1 MALCRGRTGR
11 WTDRVEDVAAWVLL
25 AAGLLVVLLGCV
37 LGIGV
42 HDRLADQ
49 ARVEALDRTPV
60 DASLLN
66 ASPTIGSDS
75 TLSAPLET
83 AATWR
88 DRSGVPHTGTVPAPQ
103 GLEAGCTVSIWI
115 DRSGS
120 LVREPTSDGD
130 ALVMATITWRSPSSR
145 EQVWWPPCGASC
157 GASRCPTTARH
168 GNGNG
173 ARSPRS
179 GAAVRAGAVEGA
191 ACGHNERKR
200 ARAVHGP
207 GRTAAATAV
216 GGLLL
221 HPGAWVPSWER
232 AVRGFGA
239 AAPA

>member
-66 ASPTIGSDS
+66 PSPTIGSDS

-130 ALVMATITWRSPSSR
+130 ALVMATITAAIT
-145 EQVWWPPCGASC
+145 VVAGASVV
-157 GASRCPTTARH
+157 
-168 GNGNG
+168 
-173 ARSPRS
+173 
-179 GAAVRAGAVEGA
+179 AALWGIVRRITLSYDCA
-191 ACGHNERKR
+191 A
-200 ARAVHGP
+200 
-207 GRTAAATAV
+207 
-216 GGLLL
+216 
-221 HPGAWVPSWER
+221 WER
-232 AVRGFGA
+232 EWREVAAIWSRGEGRRG
-239 AAPA
+239 